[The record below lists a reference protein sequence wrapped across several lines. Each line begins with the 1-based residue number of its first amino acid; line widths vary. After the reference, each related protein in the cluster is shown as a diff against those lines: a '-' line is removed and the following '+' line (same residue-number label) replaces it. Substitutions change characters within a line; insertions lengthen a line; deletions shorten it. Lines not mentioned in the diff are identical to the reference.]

1 MSQISAKEANIKA
14 KLESEYSYKIRHLN
28 KTNKYLRM
36 KLAHQSNLIK
46 KMGNMSIGQE
56 LEVITQRF
64 KYYQMSMKDSFGYAM
79 MPIKSYEYQA
89 LHRNLMISSLE
100 LLEDKVRDL
109 SERPTLSS
117 ALCTVLIKLQENVDN
132 YFDKHGKDNFEAP
145 KIEKLE
151 HEKIA
156 LNN

>member
-14 KLESEYSYKIRHLN
+14 NLESEYSYKIRHLN

-79 MPIKSYEYQA
+79 MPIKSYEY
-89 LHRNLMISSLE
+89 
-100 LLEDKVRDL
+100 
-109 SERPTLSS
+109 
-117 ALCTVLIKLQENVDN
+117 
-132 YFDKHGKDNFEAP
+132 
-145 KIEKLE
+145 
-151 HEKIA
+151 
-156 LNN
+156 